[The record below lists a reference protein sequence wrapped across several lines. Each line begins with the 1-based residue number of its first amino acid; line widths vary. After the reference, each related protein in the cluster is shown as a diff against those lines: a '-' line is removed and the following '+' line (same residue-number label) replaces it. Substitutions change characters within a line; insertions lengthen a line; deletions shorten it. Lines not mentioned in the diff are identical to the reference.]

1 MGLPDL
7 PGQQGEDNNFTMDEN
22 HIIHVEPLSEDESDN
37 DLPEEHYNG
46 YAGYQPLSVDER
58 NPSTIRMTPMDID
71 EAHSDESEAGIVVA
85 DTDTTNHVEFLNL
98 DVWNAPRPEELNI
111 DIDANKAAEIVNVMA
126 GIKLPTT
133 AVPEW
138 ARGVPEEE
146 WKENLLQRIRQR
158 QQPEPVEG
166 YSTSSSSNSSGS
178 SNGAGTASLE
188 VPLPVSDG
196 SG

>member
-7 PGQQGEDNNFTMDEN
+7 PGQQGEDNNFTMDDN
-22 HIIHVEPLSEDESDN
+22 HIIHVEPLSEDESEN
-37 DLPEEHYNG
+37 DLPEENYNG

-58 NPSTIRMTPMDID
+58 NPSTIQMTPMDHY
-71 EAHSDESEAGIVVA
+71 EAHSDEFEPGSAVA
-85 DTDTTNHVEFLNL
+85 DTDSSNHIEFLNL

-133 AVPEW
+133 AVPDW

-166 YSTSSSSNSSGS
+166 YSSSSSS

-188 VPLPVSDG
+188 VPLPVSDS

>member
-7 PGQQGEDNNFTMDEN
+7 PNQQGEDNNFTMDEN

-37 DLPEEHYNG
+37 DLPEENYNG

-58 NPSTIRMTPMDID
+58 NPSTIQMTPLDHY
-71 EAHSDESEAGIVVA
+71 EAHSDESEPGNAVA
-85 DTDTTNHVEFLNL
+85 DTDTTNHIEFLNL

-133 AVPEW
+133 AVPDW

-166 YSTSSSSNSSGS
+166 YSSSSS
-178 SNGAGTASLE
+178 SNGAGAASLE
-188 VPLPVSDG
+188 VPLPVSDS